1 MQASYSSRVK
11 YGVLLLV
18 FILHLLI
25 ALLFFFTLF
34 DKKSHTIFLEKSEPI
49 DLKKDWA
56 LRTPAPIKF
65 YDPIDDAPHEHE
77 SEAQEEKVATIQEE
91 PQEEIPEEIIESKVT
106 QQFEQLEER
115 IQEKPLLQIASTP
128 MVEQVPIDFTPKKKE
143 PIKVSK
149 KKVAHVKEQATQQSR
164 RPLTLADLANMYQKN
179 IAEAP
184 PEHMFLQGSPDKL
197 PPDRQ
202 ISFERYKTKIN
213 TIIND
218 MYKIYKNEMGAI
230 PANISIQLYVEM
242 ARNGNFKT
250 VYIKN
255 SSGYPLVDRCVMK
268 IYQEAG
274 DRFPPIPK
282 GLEEELFKGAI
293 ILRSSYYAPAQ
304 GNVWLPF

>member
-1 MQASYSSRVK
+1 MQASYSSRIK

-18 FILHLLI
+18 CILHLFI

-34 DKKSHTIFLEKSEPI
+34 DKKPHDILLTNPEPI

-65 YDPIDDAPHEHE
+65 YDPTDDTQDEHTQPTE
-77 SEAQEEKVATIQEE
+77 QTEVALAEE
-91 PQEEIPEEIIESKVT
+91 PQEKITEETAVVET
-106 QQFEQLEER
+106 AQRTEQIEER
-115 IQEKPLLQIASTP
+115 ILEKPMLSVASTP
-128 MVEQVPIDFTPKKKE
+128 MIERIPIDFTPKKKE
-143 PIKVSK
+143 SVTAPKEKVT
-149 KKVAHVKEQATQQSR
+149 HVKQHSAPPSR